1 MESVCYCH
9 QDCHQDCLQAYYPLP
24 ARRNLR
30 TNMKRMTARKST
42 AVQRIEMNRFWNEM
56 EEIFDRL
63 EDREEV
69 EGRTREEVENILN
82 ESLECDREV
91 ESAFQSSCSLSCWCE
106 KDDNN
111 VSGYSSY
118 LEDEEEEDES
128 CVSPDVNNDSLL
140 ASPTYIS
147 YSDLP
152 LPSPPTINQTMLLLQ
167 TFDLGI

>member
-1 MESVCYCH
+1 MESLCYC
-9 QDCHQDCLQAYYPLP
+9 QDWQQAYYPLP

-30 TNMKRMTARKST
+30 TNMKRITARKST

-63 EDREEV
+63 EDRVEV
-69 EGRTREEVENILN
+69 EGKTREEVENILN

-91 ESAFQSSCSLSCWCE
+91 ETAFQSPCSLNCWCE
-106 KDDNN
+106 KDDN

-118 LEDEEEEDES
+118 LEDEEEEEEEEDS
-128 CVSPDVNNDSLL
+128 GVSPDVNNDSLL
-140 ASPTYIS
+140 SSPTYIS

-152 LPSPPTINQTMLLLQ
+152 LPSPPNINQTLLLLQ